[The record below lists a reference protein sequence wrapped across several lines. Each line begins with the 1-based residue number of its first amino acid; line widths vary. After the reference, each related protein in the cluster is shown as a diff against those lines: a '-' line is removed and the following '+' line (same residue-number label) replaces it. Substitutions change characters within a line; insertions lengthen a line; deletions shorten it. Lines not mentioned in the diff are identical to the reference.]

1 MIGTRDETMKETPA
15 KLLLRKTEAATLLSI
30 SPRTLWGIT
39 VPRGPIPCVRIGNRS
54 LYPYEALRRYVAE
67 NSGLPLVPAH

>member
-1 MIGTRDETMKETPA
+1 MMNETPA
-15 KLLLRKTEAATLLSI
+15 KLLLGKTEAAALLSI

-39 VPRGPIPCVRIGNRS
+39 VPRGPVPCVRIGHRC

-67 NSGLPLVPAH
+67 NSGLPLAPAH